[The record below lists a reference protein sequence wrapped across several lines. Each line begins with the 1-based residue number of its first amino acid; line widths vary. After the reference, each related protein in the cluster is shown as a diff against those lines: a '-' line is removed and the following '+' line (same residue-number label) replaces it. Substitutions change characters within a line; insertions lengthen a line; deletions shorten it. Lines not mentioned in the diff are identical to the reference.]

1 MIMRRKKRAVV
12 PDAVVPDAV
21 VPDAEGAAAE
31 AAEEGAADEVA
42 AEEAPAEEA
51 PADDAS
57 VGEPEET
64 DGAAADEP
72 DATEPADAE
81 SAEPAEPES
90 TEPDATEPDATEPAA
105 DAPDA
110 PAPRNP
116 RRGRVLAL
124 VVLPVLALLLG
135 AAAGY
140 AKYEIVRADATD
152 AAGVE
157 AMAAAQ
163 NIVANLLTY
172 QPITAEDQLRSALSS
187 TTGAFHDSYAQ
198 QINDNIIPT
207 AKKLNVYAT
216 TVVHA
221 ASVVSAS
228 PDRVVTLLFA
238 NQTVA
243 VGQDAPTVTLSR
255 FQATLERHDDRWL
268 ISEFSQV

>member
-12 PDAVVPDAV
+12 PDGV

-31 AAEEGAADEVA
+31 AAEEAAADEVA

-51 PADDAS
+51 P
-57 VGEPEET
+57 
-64 DGAAADEP
+64 DGA
-72 DATEPADAE
+72 
-81 SAEPAEPES
+81 
-90 TEPDATEPDATEPAA
+90 EPDATEPDADDTA
-105 DAPDA
+105 DA

-216 TVVHA
+216 TIVHA

>member
-12 PDAVVPDAV
+12 PDAVVPD
-21 VPDAEGAAAE
+21 DEGAAAE
-31 AAEEGAADEVA
+31 AAEEAAADEVA
-42 AEEAPAEEA
+42 AEEAPADGA
-51 PADDAS
+51 PT
-57 VGEPEET
+57 GEPEET

-81 SAEPAEPES
+81 
-90 TEPDATEPDATEPAA
+90 PDATEPDADDTA
-105 DAPDA
+105 DA

-216 TVVHA
+216 TIVHA

>member
-1 MIMRRKKRAVV
+1 MRRKKRAVV
-12 PDAVVPDAV
+12 PDGV

-31 AAEEGAADEVA
+31 AAEEAAADEVA
-42 AEEAPAEEA
+42 AEEAPADGA
-51 PADDAS
+51 PT
-57 VGEPEET
+57 GEPEET

-81 SAEPAEPES
+81 
-90 TEPDATEPDATEPAA
+90 PDATEPDADDTA
-105 DAPDA
+105 DA

-216 TVVHA
+216 TIVHA

>member
-1 MIMRRKKRAVV
+1 MRRKKRAVV
-12 PDAVVPDAV
+12 PDGV

-31 AAEEGAADEVA
+31 AAEEAAADEVA
-42 AEEAPAEEA
+42 AEEAPADGA
-51 PADDAS
+51 PT
-57 VGEPEET
+57 GEPEET

-81 SAEPAEPES
+81 
-90 TEPDATEPDATEPAA
+90 PDATEPDADDTA
-105 DAPDA
+105 DA

-216 TVVHA
+216 TIVHA
-221 ASVVSAS
+221 ASVVSVS

>member
-1 MIMRRKKRAVV
+1 VIMRRKKRAVV
-12 PDAVVPDAV
+12 PDGV

-31 AAEEGAADEVA
+31 AAEEAAADEVA
-42 AEEAPAEEA
+42 AEEAPADGA
-51 PADDAS
+51 PT
-57 VGEPEET
+57 GEPEET

-81 SAEPAEPES
+81 
-90 TEPDATEPDATEPAA
+90 PDATEPDADDTA
-105 DAPDA
+105 DA

-216 TVVHA
+216 TIVHA

>member
-1 MIMRRKKRAVV
+1 MIMRRKKR
-12 PDAVVPDAV
+12 AVVPDAV

-42 AEEAPAEEA
+42 AEEAPADGA
-51 PADDAS
+51 PT
-57 VGEPEET
+57 GEPEET

-81 SAEPAEPES
+81 
-90 TEPDATEPDATEPAA
+90 PDATEPDADDTA
-105 DAPDA
+105 DA

-216 TVVHA
+216 TIVHA

>member
-12 PDAVVPDAV
+12 PDGV

-31 AAEEGAADEVA
+31 AAEEAAADEVA
-42 AEEAPAEEA
+42 AEEAPADGA
-51 PADDAS
+51 PT
-57 VGEPEET
+57 GEPEET

-81 SAEPAEPES
+81 
-90 TEPDATEPDATEPAA
+90 PDATEPDADDTA
-105 DAPDA
+105 DA

-152 AAGVE
+152 TAGVE

-216 TVVHA
+216 TIVHA

>member
-12 PDAVVPDAV
+12 PDGV

-31 AAEEGAADEVA
+31 AAEEAAADEVA
-42 AEEAPAEEA
+42 AEEAPADGA
-51 PADDAS
+51 PT
-57 VGEPEET
+57 GEPEET

-81 SAEPAEPES
+81 
-90 TEPDATEPDATEPAA
+90 PDATEPDADDTA
-105 DAPDA
+105 DA

-216 TVVHA
+216 TIVHA

>member
-12 PDAVVPDAV
+12 PDGV

-31 AAEEGAADEVA
+31 AAEEAAADEVA
-42 AEEAPAEEA
+42 AEEAPADGA
-51 PADDAS
+51 PT
-57 VGEPEET
+57 GEPEET

-81 SAEPAEPES
+81 
-90 TEPDATEPDATEPAA
+90 PDATEPDADDTA
-105 DAPDA
+105 DA

-116 RRGRVLAL
+116 RRGCVLAL

-216 TVVHA
+216 TIVHA

>member
-12 PDAVVPDAV
+12 PDGV

-31 AAEEGAADEVA
+31 AAEEAAADEVA
-42 AEEAPAEEA
+42 AEEAPADGA
-51 PADDAS
+51 PT
-57 VGEPEET
+57 GEPEET

-81 SAEPAEPES
+81 
-90 TEPDATEPDATEPAA
+90 PDATEPDADDTA
-105 DAPDA
+105 DA

-216 TVVHA
+216 TIVHA
-221 ASVVSAS
+221 ASVVSVS

>member
-1 MIMRRKKRAVV
+1 MRRKKRAVV
-12 PDAVVPDAV
+12 PDGV

-31 AAEEGAADEVA
+31 AAEEAAADEVA
-42 AEEAPAEEA
+42 AEEAPADGA
-51 PADDAS
+51 PT
-57 VGEPEET
+57 GEPEET

-81 SAEPAEPES
+81 
-90 TEPDATEPDATEPAA
+90 PDATEPDADDTA
-105 DAPDA
+105 DA

-216 TVVHA
+216 TIVHA

-255 FQATLERHDDRWL
+255 FQATLERHDARWL
-268 ISEFSQV
+268 IS